1 MSTGVTID
9 GGYAEYVLVREE
21 AVVRVPASA
30 DPALVAPHLCA
41 GVTVFNSIR
50 KLHIEQGALVAVQ
63 GLGGLG
69 HLAVQFAY
77 KMGYK
82 VVAISRGSDKAPFAE
97 QLGAH
102 AYIDTSKDDAV
113 KVLQSMGGASLIV
126 STAPHA
132 EAISPLVWGLNHG
145 GKLLLLAPIGPVSID
160 SVALI
165 MKAASVHGWPGGNAL
180 DCEETIAFA
189 EHHGVKCM
197 VERFPLDEAVKAYDY
212 MLQGKPRFRAVLTM

>member
-1 MSTGVTID
+1 
-9 GGYAEYVLVREE
+9 
-21 AVVRVPASA
+21 
-30 DPALVAPHLCA
+30 
-41 GVTVFNSIR
+41 
-50 KLHIEQGALVAVQ
+50 
-63 GLGGLG
+63 
-69 HLAVQFAY
+69 
-77 KMGYK
+77 
-82 VVAISRGSDKAPFAE
+82 
-97 QLGAH
+97 
-102 AYIDTSKDDAV
+102 
-113 KVLQSMGGASLIV
+113 
-126 STAPHA
+126 
-132 EAISPLVWGLNHG
+132 LNHG

>member
-1 MSTGVTID
+1 
-9 GGYAEYVLVREE
+9 VLVREE

-41 GVTVFNSIR
+41 GVTVFNGIR

-69 HLAVQFAY
+69 HLAVQFAH

-82 VVAISRGSDKAPFAE
+82 VVAISSGSDKAQFAE
-97 QLGAH
+97 QLGAY
-102 AYIDTSKDDAV
+102 AYIDTSKDDAA
-113 KVLQSMGGASLIV
+113 KILQSMGGASLIV
-126 STAPHA
+126 STAPNA
-132 EAISPLVWGLNHG
+132 QAISPLVWGLTYG
-145 GKLLLLAPIGPVSID
+145 GKLLLLAPIGPVAVD
-160 SVALI
+160 SVALV

-189 EHHGVKCM
+189 EHHGVQCM
-197 VERFPLDEAVKAYDY
+197 VERFPLNEAVKAFNH
-212 MLQGKPRFRAVLTM
+212 MVQGKPKFRAVLTM